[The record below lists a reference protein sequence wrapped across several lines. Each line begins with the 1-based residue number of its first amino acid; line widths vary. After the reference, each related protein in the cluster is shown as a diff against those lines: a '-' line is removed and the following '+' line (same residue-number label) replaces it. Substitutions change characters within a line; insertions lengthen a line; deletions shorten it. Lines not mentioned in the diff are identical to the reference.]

1 MNNNE
6 KKPAEAKLSL
16 THAEMMRFL
25 HTTLS
30 TRNKNVSEEKNLAK
44 MNNSGNMIEVIFL
57 KRSQ

>member
-6 KKPAEAKLSL
+6 KKPAEVKLSL
-16 THAEMMRFL
+16 THSEMMRFL

-30 TRNKNVSEEKNLAK
+30 TRNKNVSEEKKMSK
-44 MNNSGNMIEVIFL
+44 MNNCENMIEVTFL